1 MFVIWCEDY
10 ADDHDGYVDAGDEDD
25 PNNRDTAGNG
35 TDGMVLIITVRDD
48 ADGDDADDIT
58 GPWC

>member
-1 MFVIWCEDY
+1 MFVIRCEDY

-35 TDGMVLIITVRDD
+35 TDGMALIITVRDD
-48 ADGDDADDIT
+48 ADGVDVH
-58 GPWC
+58 WK